1 MDTSVIT
8 QRLGQQLRALRLN
21 RGYKQ
26 ADLAKL
32 AGITRQKLID
42 IEKGSLSVSMNAYAR
57 AIAALGSEFKLVPV
71 TLPTLEELEDLFNE

>member
-8 QRLGQQLRALRLN
+8 QRLGHQIRAMRLN

-32 AGITRQKLID
+32 AGITRQKLIE
-42 IEKGSLSVSMNAYAR
+42 IEQGSPSVSINAYAR
-57 AIAALGSEFKLVPV
+57 
-71 TLPTLEELEDLFNE
+71 

>member
-1 MDTSVIT
+1 MDISVIT
-8 QRLGQQLRALRLN
+8 QRLGNQLRTMRLN

-32 AGITRQKLID
+32 AGVTRQKLIE
-42 IEKGSLSVSMNAYAR
+42 IEKGSLSVSISAYAR
-57 AIAALGSEFKLVPV
+57 VAAALGSEFKLVPV

>member
-1 MDTSVIT
+1 MDTSIIT
-8 QRLGQQLRALRLN
+8 QRLGQQVRSMRLN
-21 RGYKQ
+21 RGYTQ

-32 AGITRQKLID
+32 AGVTRQKLIE

-57 AIAALGSEFKLVPV
+57 VIAALGSEVKLVPV

>member
-8 QRLGQQLRALRLN
+8 QRLGSQIRAMRLN

-32 AGITRQKLID
+32 AGVTRQKLI
-42 IEKGSLSVSMNAYAR
+42 EVEQGSLSVSMNAYAR
-57 AIAALGSEFKLVPV
+57 VIAALGSEFKLVPV
-71 TLPTLEELEDLFNE
+71 TMPTLEELEDVFND

>member
-1 MDTSVIT
+1 MDTSVIV
-8 QRLGQQLRALRLN
+8 QRLGFQLRTMRLN

-32 AGITRQKLID
+32 AGITRQKLIE

-57 AIAALGSEFKLVPV
+57 VTTALGSEFKLVPV
-71 TLPTLEELEDLFNE
+71 TMPTLEEVEDLFND

>member
-1 MDTSVIT
+1 MDTSIIT
-8 QRLGQQLRALRLN
+8 QRLGQQVRSMRLN
-21 RGYKQ
+21 RGYIQ

-32 AGITRQKLID
+32 AGVTRQKLIE

-57 AIAALGSEFKLVPV
+57 VIAALGSEVKLVPV

>member
-8 QRLGQQLRALRLN
+8 HRLGIQLRSLRLN

-32 AGITRQKLID
+32 AGVTRQKLIE

-57 AIAALGSEFKLVPV
+57 VTAALGSEFKLVPV
-71 TLPTLEELEDLFNE
+71 TLPTLEEVEDLFND

>member
-1 MDTSVIT
+1 MDTSIIT
-8 QRLGQQLRALRLN
+8 QRLGQQVRSMRLN

-32 AGITRQKLID
+32 AGVTRQKLIE

-57 AIAALGSEFKLVPV
+57 VIAALGSEVKLVPV

>member
-1 MDTSVIT
+1 MDTSIIT
-8 QRLGQQLRALRLN
+8 QRLGQQVRSMRLN
-21 RGYKQ
+21 RGYTQ

-32 AGITRQKLID
+32 AGVTRQKL

-57 AIAALGSEFKLVPV
+57 VIAALGSEVKLVPV

>member
-1 MDTSVIT
+1 MDTSIIT
-8 QRLGQQLRALRLN
+8 LRLGHQIRAMRLN

-32 AGITRQKLID
+32 AGVTRQKLIE

-57 AIAALGSEFKLVPV
+57 VIAALGSELKLVPV
-71 TLPTLEELEDLFNE
+71 TLPTLEELEDVFNE

>member
-1 MDTSVIT
+1 MDISVIT
-8 QRLGQQLRALRLN
+8 QRLAAQLRTMRLN

-32 AGITRQKLID
+32 AGITRQKLIE

-57 AIAALGSEFKLVPV
+57 VAAALGSEFKLVPV